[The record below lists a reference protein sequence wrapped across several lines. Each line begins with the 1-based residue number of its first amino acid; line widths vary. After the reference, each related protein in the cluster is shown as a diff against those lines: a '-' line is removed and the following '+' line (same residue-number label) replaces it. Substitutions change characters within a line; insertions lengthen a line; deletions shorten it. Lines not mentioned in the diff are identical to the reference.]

1 MSTPLYRLQGVTAGY
16 GAAPALTVEE
26 LTVSRSCILGLY
38 GHNGS
43 GKSTLLRLLGFL
55 LEPTSG
61 RVEFEGREV
70 DAAMRRNGH
79 LLRRQA
85 VLLGQDT
92 CLLKRSVAANVAYG
106 LELRGRS
113 VPEGAIEAALERVGL
128 RPEIYARRPWRQ
140 LSGGEA
146 RRVALAAR
154 LVLSP
159 KVLLLDEPTAGL
171 DRSSTEHVMRAVLS
185 ARQEQGTALVISSH
199 DLAWLQAS
207 ADTVLTLEEG
217 RITGCL

>member
-1 MSTPLYRLQGVTAGY
+1 MSALYRLKNIRAGY
-16 GAAPALTVEE
+16 GGASALMVDSLEI
-26 LTVSRSCILGLY
+26 SRGGVIGLY

-43 GKSTLLRLLGFL
+43 GKSTLLKLLGFL
-55 LEPTSG
+55 LEPQAG
-61 RVEFEGREV
+61 RMEFEGREV
-70 DAAMRRNGH
+70 DAGLRRGAH

-106 LELRGRS
+106 LKLRGL
-113 VPEGAIEAALERVGL
+113 PAPDGAICAALERVGL
-128 RPEIYARRPWRQ
+128 RPEICARRPGRQ

-154 LVLSP
+154 LILSP

-171 DRSSTEHVMRAVLS
+171 DRASTEHVQQAVLA
-185 ARQEQGTALVISSH
+185 ARRDHGATVVISSH
-199 DLAWLQAS
+199 DLAWLKES

-217 RITGCL
+217 RITGCV